1 MKISYKW
8 LLELTGLDWSAE
20 EVAER
25 LTLCGTACEDI
36 IPTARFMDKVV
47 VGEVT
52 DLKPIEGASKIRLAT
67 VNVGSE
73 SLDLVCGAP
82 NVAVGQKVPVAMLGA
97 QMAGGLTIKRA
108 KIRGVE
114 SCGMICSE
122 VELGLSDDHSGILV
136 LEAEAVPGTPLAEQL
151 DYDDCILDFELTPNR
166 GDSMSAI
173 GLARDLATLAGT
185 RVKRPEFEI
194 KESKEKACD
203 RIKVSIEDSEGCP
216 RYAARIIKNIKLGQS
231 PWWVKRK
238 LLTAG
243 LRPISNVVDITNLV
257 MLESGNPLHAF
268 DLDQFGS
275 TEVVVKRAAKGEKFV
290 TLDEQSRELSGANVM
305 ITNGK
310 KAVAAGGVMGGLNSE
325 VVDST
330 TTILLEAA
338 YFAPALIRK
347 SRKQLG
353 LVTESSIRFEKGVDP
368 NNIPYAIDRAACLFQ
383 ELCGGEVL
391 AGMVD
396 CYPNPIQ
403 PKKISLRPDR
413 CRAILGTDTS
423 TARMREILTL
433 LEFELS
439 EAGTAG
445 PIEVMAPTFRHD
457 MELEIDLIE
466 EVVRIEGFDAV
477 RDSTGN
483 IGPLYAPQH
492 PIDQRDRGIRRM
504 LTAAGFDETLD
515 HGLGHSK
522 KATLIDPAAPQL
534 KIINPV
540 SEDLDIVRNSL
551 VPSLLNAI
559 SHNLA
564 HRNMSLRLFEIG
576 KVYFPPNA
584 DGEWLEPDMLTLA
597 LTGDLD
603 GSWRDKP
610 RELDF
615 YDLTGAI
622 RALGDHYGL
631 PELKFEASR
640 NSLFDE
646 EKSFDLFAGEH
657 KIGIIGSVKPKIARK
672 FDIKPLVIL
681 AELSIS
687 SLVKGRKLLTEFK
700 PLPTYPAAPRD
711 LALVVSNS
719 VPVGDLIATVRKATG
734 DLAESVK
741 LFDLYTGQQIDK
753 GKKSVGIAIT
763 YRSAD
768 RSLSSEEIDAA
779 QDRTVK
785 ALIKN
790 HQAIIRDK

>member
-8 LLELTGLDWSAE
+8 LIELTGVDWSAE
-20 EVAER
+20 KVAER
-25 LTLCGTACEDI
+25 LTLCGTACEGI
-36 IPTARFMDKVV
+36 IPTARFMDKVL

-67 VNVGSE
+67 VNIGSE
-73 SLDLVCGAP
+73 LLKLVCGAP

-136 LEAEAVPGTPLAEQL
+136 LDSDALPGTPLVEQL
-151 DYDDCILDFELTPNR
+151 DYDDFSLDFELTPNR

-173 GLARDLATLAGT
+173 GLARDLAALAGT
-185 RVKRPEFEI
+185 EVKRPEFEI
-194 KESKEKACD
+194 KESKEKAGD
-203 RIKVSIEDSEGCP
+203 RIRVSIEDREGCP
-216 RYAARIIKNIKLGQS
+216 RYAARIIKNITIGQS
-231 PWWVKRK
+231 PWWLKRK
-238 LLTAG
+238 LITAG

-275 TEVVVKRAAKGEKFV
+275 NEVLVKRAAQGEKFV

-325 VVDST
+325 VLEST

-338 YFAPALIRK
+338 YFPPSLIRK

-368 NNIPYAIDRAACLFQ
+368 NNIPYAIDRAAYLFQ

-391 AGMVD
+391 SGMVD
-396 CYPNPIQ
+396 CYPEPIQ
-403 PKKISLRPDR
+403 PKQISFRPDR
-413 CRAILGTDTS
+413 CRAILGVEIS
-423 TARMREILTL
+423 TPRMKEILTL

-439 EAGTAG
+439 GDD
-445 PIEVMAPTFRHD
+445 PIEVTAPTFRHD

-466 EVVRIEGFDAV
+466 EVVRIEGFSAIK
-477 RDSTGN
+477 DSTGN

-492 PIDQRDRGIRRM
+492 PIDLRDRGIRRV

-515 HGLGHSK
+515 HGLGDSK
-522 KATLIDPAAPQL
+522 KATLIDPEAPHL

-540 SEDLDIVRNSL
+540 SADLDIVRNSL

-576 KVYFPPNA
+576 KTYFPPNSE
-584 DGEWLEPDMLTLA
+584 GEWIEPDMLSLA
-597 LTGDLD
+597 VTGDLE
-603 GSWRDKP
+603 GNWRDKP
-610 RELDF
+610 RPLDF
-615 YDLTGAI
+615 YDVTGAI
-622 RALGDHYGL
+622 RALCDHYGL
-631 PELKFEASR
+631 PELRFEASR
-640 NSLFDE
+640 TVLFDE
-646 EKSFDLFAGEH
+646 DRSFDLFAGDQ
-657 KIGIIGSVKPKIARK
+657 KIGIIGCVKSKIARK

-681 AELSIS
+681 AELEIS
-687 SLVKGRKLLTEFK
+687 SLVKGKKLLTEFE

-711 LALVVSNS
+711 LALVVSNKI
-719 VPVGDLIATVRKATG
+719 PVGDLIATVKKATG

-741 LFDLYTGQQIDK
+741 LFDLYTGQQIDR

-768 RSLSSEEIDAA
+768 RSLSSDEIDAA
-779 QDRTVK
+779 QDRTVE
-785 ALIKN
+785 ALIRN

>member
-8 LLELTGLDWSAE
+8 LVELTGVDWSPE
-20 EVAER
+20 KVAER

-47 VGEVT
+47 VGKVSE
-52 DLKPIEGASKIRLAT
+52 LKSIEGASKIRLAT
-67 VNVGSE
+67 VDIGSE

-82 NVAVGQKVPVAMLGA
+82 NVAIGQKVPVATLGA
-97 QMAGGLTIKRA
+97 KIAGGLTIKRT

-114 SCGMICSE
+114 SRGMICSE
-122 VELGLSDDHSGILV
+122 LELGISDDHSGILV
-136 LEAEAVPGTPLAEQL
+136 LDPEAVIGTPIVEHL
-151 DYDDCILDFELTPNR
+151 DFDDYILEFELTPNR

-173 GLARDLATLAGT
+173 GIARDLAALAST
-185 RVKRPEFEI
+185 KVKRPEIAI
-194 KESKEKACD
+194 KKSSEKASD
-203 RIKVSIEDSEGCP
+203 HIKVTIEDPEGCP
-216 RYAARIIKNIKLGQS
+216 RYTARIIKNIRIGQS
-231 PWWVKRK
+231 PWWLKKK
-238 LLTAG
+238 LITADI
-243 LRPISNVVDITNLV
+243 RPISNVVDITNLV
-257 MLESGNPLHAF
+257 MLETGNPLHAF

-275 TEVVVKRAAKGEKFV
+275 NEIVVKRAGKGDKFI
-290 TLDEQSRELSGANVM
+290 TLDGDERELSGANVM
-305 ITNGK
+305 ITNGQAGV
-310 KAVAAGGVMGGLNSE
+310 AVGGVMGGLNSE

-330 TTILLEAA
+330 STVLLEAA
-338 YFAPALIRK
+338 YFTPSIIRQ

-368 NNIPYAIDRAACLFQ
+368 NNVQYAMDRAAYLFQ

-396 CYPNPIQ
+396 CYPEPIQ

-413 CRAILGTDTS
+413 CRAILGTDIS
-423 TARMREILTL
+423 TARMQEILTL

-439 EAGTAG
+439 GDD
-445 PIEVMAPTFRHD
+445 PIEAMAPTFRHD
-457 MELEIDLIE
+457 MALEIDLIE
-466 EVVRIEGFDAV
+466 EVIRIEGFDAV
-477 RDSTGN
+477 KDSTEN

-492 PIDQRDRGIRRM
+492 PIDQRDRGIRRV

-515 HGLGHSK
+515 HGLGDSK
-522 KATLIDPAAPQL
+522 KATLIDPQRPQL
-534 KIINPV
+534 RIINPV

-551 VPSLLNAI
+551 VPSMLNAI

-576 KVYFPPNA
+576 KAYFPPNS
-584 DGEWLEPDMLTLA
+584 DGEWVEADRLALA

-603 GSWRDKP
+603 GNWRDKP
-610 RELDF
+610 RPLDF

-622 RALGDHYGL
+622 RALCDHYDL
-631 PELKFEASR
+631 PEFRFEASPI
-640 NSLFDE
+640 NLFDDK
-646 EKSFDLFAGEH
+646 KSFDLFAGDQ
-657 KIGIIGSVKPKIARK
+657 KIGHIGYVKSKIARK

-681 AELSIS
+681 AELEIS
-687 SLVKGRKLLTEFK
+687 LLVTGRRILTEFI

-711 LALVVSNS
+711 LALVVDNS
-719 VPVGDLIATVRKATG
+719 TRVGDLIATVKKATG
-734 DLAESVK
+734 DLAESVQ
-741 LFDLYTGQQIDK
+741 LFDLYTGKQIDE

-768 RSLSSEEIDAA
+768 RSLSSEEIEAA
-779 QDRTVK
+779 QDRAVK
-785 ALIKN
+785 ALVKN